1 MGKLKAAVVLNIKI
15 FCEQVLKKKKKRYF
29 VNNFLFIFSLRVEIK
44 KK

>member
-15 FCEQVLKKKKKRYF
+15 FCEQVLKKKKRYF